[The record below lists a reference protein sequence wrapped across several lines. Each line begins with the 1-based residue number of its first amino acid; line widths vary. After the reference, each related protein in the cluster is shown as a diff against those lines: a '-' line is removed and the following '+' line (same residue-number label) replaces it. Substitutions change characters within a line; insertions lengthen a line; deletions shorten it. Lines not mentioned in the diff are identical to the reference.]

1 VALSFRNKHTTIDKN
16 ISSIDLTT
24 MRKIR
29 QEVLQ
34 WDIFKEWFGKYK
46 IGDELPEGWRVGKY
60 GELVNLSSGK
70 GVKKSEYIENG
81 FV

>member
-1 VALSFRNKHTTIDKN
+1 VF
-16 ISSIDLTT
+16 
-24 MRKIR
+24 
-29 QEVLQ
+29 QQ
-34 WDIFKEWFGKYK
+34 

-81 FV
+81 QYEIIGANAVVPEALAFNSNLNFLEIK